1 MYQMPF
7 VSTAVRVDHEDG
19 WVVAFNLRDHFAAD
33 KGNERKIVYLSTP
46 MEEDPTEVPPGT
58 KKKYHGLAHQNQ
70 KKVQN
75 QQKVYFLDLKVRF
88 LKIDKVHR
96 EEKEN
101 HQRKNALENQNVIRS
116 QKPEED
122 VK

>member
-1 MYQMPF
+1 M
-7 VSTAVRVDHEDG
+7 
-19 WVVAFNLRDHFAAD
+19 
-33 KGNERKIVYLSTP
+33 K
-46 MEEDPTEVPPGT
+46 
-58 KKKYHGLAHQNQ
+58 
-70 KKVQN
+70 
-75 QQKVYFLDLKVRF
+75 RF